1 MQSTEV
7 PVTSN
12 PQSACGVDM
21 CSTSSTELESGTEEK
36 LSLSKTS
43 QHTAGISQ
51 QSKHFVTATSKHPSA
66 TLPAS
71 RRDSTRPKSD
81 SQITSESGQRAR
93 SLAGTDV
100 GLQQESVY
108 GSSSVSAVHSQTSSS
123 DTARSVAT
131 VHGRRSSSSSRR
143 GRSGSQDCSSYSSR
157 RSVSSHEQ
165 SGSGRGHGDDASERC
180 DRGPS
185 SEGRRCRPE
194 SGSKGR
200 PSASRGGEVQRPGQ
214 HGDDRVS
221 RREREWELRK
231 YESCGRRPGSRGE
244 RREQRGASSTG
255 NVDERKSSEV
265 YSGRETGVDDD
276 LRRLSMDAARTKET
290 EYQPVLTRHVN
301 QLFVRGDNVALV
313 AVLG

>member
-1 MQSTEV
+1 MQSSEV
-7 PVTSN
+7 PVASN

-36 LSLSKTS
+36 LSLSKTT

-71 RRDSTRPKSD
+71 RGDSTRPNSD
-81 SQITSESGQRAR
+81 SQITSESGQKAR
-93 SLAGTDV
+93 RLAGTDV
-100 GLQQESVY
+100 SLQQESVY
-108 GSSSVSAVHSQTSSS
+108 GRSSVSAVHSQTSSS

-143 GRSGSQDCSSYSSR
+143 GRSGSQDRSSYSSR

-165 SGSGRGHGDDASERC
+165 SGSGSGHGDDASERC

-185 SEGRRCRPE
+185 ERHPRRPE
-194 SGSKGR
+194 SDSKGR
-200 PSASRGGEVQRPGQ
+200 PSASRGGEVRRPSQ

-255 NVDERKSSEV
+255 NVDERKSSEGH
-265 YSGRETGVDDD
+265 SGRETGVADD
-276 LRRLSMDAARTKET
+276 LRLS
-290 EYQPVLTRHVN
+290 LIHI
-301 QLFVRGDNVALV
+301 
-313 AVLG
+313 